1 LDLRQLTYLVAIGDE
16 GGIRAA
22 ARRMHISQPQ
32 ISQAVRRLE
41 QELKVK
47 LIYRTPRGVKLTAA
61 GDELLAHA
69 RDILQRVGDARVA
82 LAQIAEQQTTALR
95 IGVCP
100 GALSA
105 GELLAPILSG
115 YRSARPDIAM
125 HLEDLTYH
133 GQSDRLL
140 DGSVDIAIVR
150 APLLHPEITVVALA
164 EEPRIVMVGTR
175 HELAQEE
182 SVDLDDILA
191 FPTLPIE
198 AHDEYSDFWQLND
211 VRGGANHNEEI
222 APVRNVAEAQLAL
235 ATRNVIVTSPSVL
248 ARLAPNPLTCTI
260 PLTGASPSVI
270 AVAHTQRPRRAVRDF
285 VEVAQAMAERHID
298 LLPDGTLPS

>member
-1 LDLRQLTYLVAIGDE
+1 MDLRQLTYLVAIGDE

-22 ARRMHISQPQ
+22 ARRMQISQPQ

-69 RDILQRVGDARVA
+69 RDILQRVGDARMA
-82 LAQIAEQQTTALR
+82 LTEIADQQTTTLR

-100 GALSA
+100 GALST

-115 YRSARPDIAM
+115 YRSARPDVAI

-150 APLLHPEITVVALA
+150 APLRHPEITVVALA
-164 EEPRIVMVGTR
+164 EPRIVMVGTG

-248 ARLAPNPLTCTI
+248 ARLAPHPLICMI

-270 AVAHTQRPRRAVRDF
+270 AVAHTQRPRRVVRDF